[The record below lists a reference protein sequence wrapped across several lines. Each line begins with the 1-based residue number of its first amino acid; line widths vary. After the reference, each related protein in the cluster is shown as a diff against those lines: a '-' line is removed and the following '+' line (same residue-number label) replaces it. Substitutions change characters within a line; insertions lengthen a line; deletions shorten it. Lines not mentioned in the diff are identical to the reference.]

1 MKHVLIL
8 CDLFPPAF
16 GPRMGY
22 LCKYIQRHG
31 WEPVVVTEN
40 MPACNFRFLEHVC
53 EIHKVDFYTAK
64 HPLLQKVKWLA
75 IFLLSLLGLDYK
87 DWKIGRRAERLI
99 QTRHFDALLC
109 STYRT
114 FPLPAAG
121 KLTRKYDLPLIIDLR
136 DIIEQYSGNE
146 FITRKVPTIPGLR
159 SLIIAAF
166 RKRSLR
172 TRNHIL
178 PQAACVTTVS
188 DWHVNILRT
197 YNPDTRLIYNGFDP
211 EIFYPETIPTDC
223 FIITYTGRLI
233 SKAMR
238 DPSLLF
244 ESLRKLAS
252 DGTLT
257 PKNCRV
263 NWYVDSES
271 WEIISSEAMRYG
283 VSSFMEMKGYVESS
297 TIPKVLNQSS
307 VLLLLTNK
315 ADTQGPK
322 GIMTTKLFES
332 LAVEK
337 PILCVR
343 SDESYLAETIQE
355 LNAGLAATNTD
366 EVYDFLLHY
375 YKEWKEKGYTTV
387 DIRRDK
393 LARFSRAEQARQFA
407 RIFEQYS

>member
-22 LCKYIQRHG
+22 LCKYIQRYG

-87 DWKIGRRAERLI
+87 DWKISRRAERLI

-178 PQAACVTTVS
+178 P
-188 DWHVNILRT
+188 
-197 YNPDTRLIYNGFDP
+197 
-211 EIFYPETIPTDC
+211 
-223 FIITYTGRLI
+223 
-233 SKAMR
+233 
-238 DPSLLF
+238 
-244 ESLRKLAS
+244 
-252 DGTLT
+252 
-257 PKNCRV
+257 
-263 NWYVDSES
+263 
-271 WEIISSEAMRYG
+271 
-283 VSSFMEMKGYVESS
+283 
-297 TIPKVLNQSS
+297 
-307 VLLLLTNK
+307 TN
-315 ADTQGPK
+315 
-322 GIMTTKLFES
+322 L
-332 LAVEK
+332 
-337 PILCVR
+337 
-343 SDESYLAETIQE
+343 
-355 LNAGLAATNTD
+355 
-366 EVYDFLLHY
+366 
-375 YKEWKEKGYTTV
+375 
-387 DIRRDK
+387 
-393 LARFSRAEQARQFA
+393 
-407 RIFEQYS
+407 